1 MQLDLEL
8 ELKALQEEIVKLK
21 SENATLKE
29 VIVENGLEAEIPDI
43 DLVSVEEKVCRNG
56 IDHIAKQVEMGVF
69 TKDEIASFNTLYNVL
84 RSIKGK
90 SPAGK
95 SKVKSAEVK
104 TLLKAISGDKK

>member
-8 ELKALQEEIVKLK
+8 EMKALQEELMKLK
-21 SENATLKE
+21 SEIAKLKE
-29 VIVENGLEAEIPDI
+29 VIVDNGLESELPDT
-43 DLVSVEEKVCRNG
+43 DFVSVEEQVCRNG
-56 IDHIAKQVEMGVF
+56 INHIAKEVEMGTF
-69 TKDEIASFNTLYNVL
+69 NKDHVTSFNTLYNVL

>member
-43 DLVSVEEKVCRNG
+43 DLVSVEEKACIDG
-56 IDHIAKQVEMGVF
+56 IGHLAKLLESGNF
-69 TKDEIASFNTLYNVL
+69 TKDDVKAFSDLHNTLSKV
-84 RSIKGK
+84 RGK